1 MVVLGGDDALRY
13 AGVPG
18 SRLHNTHPNCY
29 APVDR
34 DGQRY
39 LLADLAGNLYML
51 LLELGKDQEQDENS
65 AMYVRDMK
73 VWIEAFHIK

>member
-1 MVVLGGDDALRY
+1 MNWVFSGGDDALRY

-65 AMYVRDMK
+65 ALSVRDMK
-73 VWIEAFHIK
+73 V